1 MSVLAINLFPNE
13 GTSTVTVVLP
23 DGKQI
28 QVQVSADQFIAGWTA
43 AKPPFGNNN
52 VKLREPVSLQPGVRY
67 EAPTWSNNDLRGKDV
82 NGKSV
87 LIERNGRSIPPRAGE
102 LPAEPGTNET
112 TRYLNIVI
120 DINNYTPT
128 PSAGDLD
135 I

>member
-28 QVQVSADQFIAGWTA
+28 QVQVSADQFFAGWTQR
-43 AKPPFGNNN
+43 KPPFGNNN
-52 VKLREPVSLQPGVRY
+52 VKMREPVTLQPGLRY
-67 EAPTWSNNDLRGKDV
+67 ESPTWSNNDVVGKDI
-82 NGKSV
+82 NGRKV
-87 LIERNGRSIPPRAGE
+87 LVERNGKPEPPRAGD
-102 LPAEPGTNET
+102 LPAEPGTNQT
-112 TRYLNIVI
+112 TRYLNLA
-120 DINNYTPT
+120 ININTYTPT